1 MIAEKPGVS
10 AFRLIATFVYSYL
23 KHSTSSEFRF
33 ASKLKEA
40 SNKLNLDH
48 GEQIVTAGYQ
58 AALDFLYSR
67 INYEKGHAPYSTA
80 NYRLDRMR
88 RLLEL
93 LGQPQNRYRIVHV
106 AGTKGKGTT
115 SHAIANL
122 LFACGF
128 RVGLYTSPHLL
139 RLEERIQCI
148 GRDCS
153 ASELVSLVDRMRD
166 AAETLETEGCGR
178 PTFFELTTAMGM
190 LHFAEVGCDYVV
202 LEVGLGGR
210 LDSTNVCQPVTCVIT
225 SISLDHQAQLGHSIT
240 EIAREKAGIIKQ
252 GIPVISTAKHPDAR
266 QVIVQRAQ
274 EQDAALFL
282 IDRDFSVAWRP
293 IPVQQ
298 AVAADLA
305 CAIVDYRTRKTKSWI
320 GDSQWRLPLL
330 GRHQADNLAAALT
343 VLDVLSETQ
352 PWPQET
358 TPKLQAA
365 IQGLKV
371 AARLQV
377 VGQAPL
383 RIIDTA
389 HNPSSITAT
398 IDALDVHFPN
408 ASRTVVFASSRDK
421 DFEDMLKILLTRCQ
435 RIVLTAYQNNV
446 RGLSLVDLQASAHA
460 IASQLSKSKSACAQ
474 IVVASDARQA
484 WQVAVNSSGPHD
496 LVCGTGSFFL
506 AAELLA
512 IIDG

>member
-1 MIAEKPGVS
+1 MAKFQIVG
-10 AFRLIATFVYSYL
+10 
-23 KHSTSSEFRF
+23 
-33 ASKLKEA
+33 KLREA
-40 SNKLNLDH
+40 LNKLNLDH
-48 GEQIVTAGYQ
+48 GEQIASADYQ
-58 AALDFLYSR
+58 AAIDFLYSR
-67 INYEKGHAPYSTA
+67 INYEKGHASYSSA

-93 LGQPQNRYRIVHV
+93 LGKPQNRYRIVHV

-122 LFACGF
+122 LGTCGL
-128 RVGLYTSPHLL
+128 RVGVYTSPHLL

-153 ASELVSLVDRMRD
+153 AGELIRLVDRMRQ
-166 AAETLETEGCGR
+166 AAETLETEGSGR
-178 PTFFELTTAMGM
+178 PTFFELMTAMGM

-210 LDSTNVCQPVTCVIT
+210 LDSTNVCQPVASVIT

-240 EIAREKAGIIKQ
+240 EIAREKAGIIKRA
-252 GIPVISTAKHPDAR
+252 IPVISTAQHPDAR
-266 QVIVQRAQ
+266 QVIVQTAR
-274 EQDAALFL
+274 EQDATLFL
-282 IDRDFSVAWRP
+282 IDRDFSVTWRP
-293 IPVQQ
+293 IPNQHAASSADDPAR
-298 AVAADLA
+298 AV
-305 CAIVDYRTRKTKSWI
+305 VDYRTRKPKSWI

-343 VLDVLSETQ
+343 VFDILFETH
-352 PWPQET
+352 PWPEET
-358 TPKLQAA
+358 KPKLQSALL
-365 IQGLKV
+365 GLKV
-371 AARLQV
+371 PARLQV
-377 VGQAPL
+377 VGHAPI

-408 ASRTVVFASSRDK
+408 APRTIVFASSRDK

-435 RIVLTAYQNNV
+435 RVVLTAYQNNV
-446 RGLSLVDLQASAHA
+446 RGLPLVDLEATAHA
-460 IASQLSKSKSACAQ
+460 IASQLARSKSTSAQ
-474 IVVASDARQA
+474 IAVAPNAFQA
-484 WQVAVNSSGPHD
+484 WQVAVNSSGPQD
-496 LVCGTGSFFL
+496 LICGTGSFFL

-512 IIDG
+512 MIDG

>member
-1 MIAEKPGVS
+1 
-10 AFRLIATFVYSYL
+10 
-23 KHSTSSEFRF
+23 
-33 ASKLKEA
+33 
-40 SNKLNLDH
+40 
-48 GEQIVTAGYQ
+48 
-58 AALDFLYSR
+58 
-67 INYEKGHAPYSTA
+67 
-80 NYRLDRMR
+80 
-88 RLLEL
+88 
-93 LGQPQNRYRIVHV
+93 
-106 AGTKGKGTT
+106 
-115 SHAIANL
+115 
-122 LFACGF
+122 
-128 RVGLYTSPHLL
+128 
-139 RLEERIQCI
+139 
-148 GRDCS
+148 
-153 ASELVSLVDRMRD
+153 
-166 AAETLETEGCGR
+166 
-178 PTFFELTTAMGM
+178 M

-252 GIPVISTAKHPDAR
+252 GIPVISTAQHPDAR

-298 AVAADLA
+298 VVAADLA

-474 IVVASDARQA
+474 IVVAPDARQA
-484 WQVAVNSSGPHD
+484 WQIAVNSSGPHD